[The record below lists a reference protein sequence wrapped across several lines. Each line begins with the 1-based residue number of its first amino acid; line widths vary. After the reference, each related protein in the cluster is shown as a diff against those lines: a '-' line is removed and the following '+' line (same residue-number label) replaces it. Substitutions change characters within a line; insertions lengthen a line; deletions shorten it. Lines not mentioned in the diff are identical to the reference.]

1 MSGFNQVLLLGR
13 LISET
18 EQLKSTVSV
27 HLSIRL
33 RPGQYKEGRC
43 WYERLRANEINSGG
57 DQQDSEEDTD

>member
-13 LISET
+13 LIGET

-33 RPGQYKEGRC
+33 RPGQ
-43 WYERLRANEINSGG
+43 
-57 DQQDSEEDTD
+57 